1 VTLAASGTFAS
12 VQGRYDRLALFAND
26 ICAIVVVLSVRLIR
40 RNHRLHLDRGLVST
54 WDFNLNALLLPWLKF
69 AICAALI
76 GFAGPVLTRYGDI
89 IARLTGLSRTWIGL
103 VLLATATS
111 LPELFTGISAVTV
124 ADAPNI
130 AVGDVL
136 GSCVFNLVLLVIL
149 DALSHDE
156 PLYRRIDQG
165 HILTAGFGVILIGS
179 AGGLLLLSGNGS
191 ALRLFHI
198 GVYTPF
204 LIVLYLVAMRAAF
217 VYYRRT
223 PALPLPKDDAPVTLR
238 LALTR
243 YAAAAAVVVA
253 AGTWLPFVGQEIAD
267 TMGWGTAF
275 VGTLFVAGATSF
287 PEFVVTIS
295 ALRLGAIDMAIGNLL
310 GSNLFDILILA
321 IDDIAYAKGPI
332 LAAVSPAHAVTAFAA
347 VTMSGIFIVAV
358 LYRPETRFRGTV
370 GWVSLSLLM
379 VYLLSLYAIYLH
391 GH

>member
-1 VTLAASGTFAS
+1 MEMPPFHDTL
-12 VQGRYDRLALFAND
+12 
-26 ICAIVVVLSVRLIR
+26 
-40 RNHRLHLDRGLVST
+40 RN
-54 WDFNLNALLLPWLKF
+54 
-69 AICAALI
+69 
-76 GFAGPVLTRYGDI
+76 
-89 IARLTGLSRTWIGL
+89 ARI
-103 VLLATATS
+103 
-111 LPELFTGISAVTV
+111 
-124 ADAPNI
+124 
-130 AVGDVL
+130 
-136 GSCVFNLVLLVIL
+136 
-149 DALSHDE
+149 
-156 PLYRRIDQG
+156 Q
-165 HILTAGFGVILIGS
+165 
-179 AGGLLLLSGNGS
+179 
-191 ALRLFHI
+191 
-198 GVYTPF
+198 
-204 LIVLYLVAMRAAF
+204 AAF

-223 PALPLPKDDAPVTLR
+223 PALPLPKDDAPVNLR

-267 TMGWGTAF
+267 TMGWGTAV

-358 LYRPETRFRGTV
+358 LYPPETCFRGTV